1 MINYY
6 TEAWVDEVCRRL
18 LENQRFRATAR
29 KLNGTFVFRVL
40 DGPGNADRET
50 RWVFRNGEITEWTY
64 NSRPAPWTEL
74 RTAPYESSW
83 VMRATCPYAMMAEL
97 NRGEIS
103 PIRALASPRYQI
115 EGRKTLLMQMMSA
128 LNQWNEIAASVEV
141 RYDHAEA

>member
-18 LENQRFRATAR
+18 LEDKKFIASAR

-50 RWVFRNGEITEWTY
+50 RWVFKSGEITEWTY

-74 RTAPYESSW
+74 REAPYNNAW
-83 VMRATCPYAMMAEL
+83 VMRSTCPYAMMAEL
-97 NRGEIS
+97 NRGDIS
-103 PIRALASPRYQI
+103 PVRALASPSYHV
-115 EGRKTLLMQMMSA
+115 EGRKTLLLQMMPS
-128 LNQWNEIAASVEV
+128 LNRWNEIAASVPVEYV
-141 RYDHAEA
+141 HDEA

>member
-18 LENQRFRATAR
+18 LEDQKFRAAAR

-40 DGPGNADRET
+40 DGPGGADRET
-50 RWVFRNGEITEWTY
+50 RWVFKSGEIAEWTY

-74 RTAPYESSW
+74 RTSPYNQSW
-83 VMRATCPYAMMAEL
+83 VMRATCPYEMMAAL

-115 EGRKTLLMQMMSA
+115 EGRKTMIMQMMGA
-128 LNQWNEIAASVEV
+128 LNMWNEIAASVEV
-141 RYDHAEA
+141 RYDHDQP